1 MAQFREKQSY
11 ISCELWSRILILNWL
26 SKLVRELK
34 SIKVGQFWTAIICN
48 TSMIRL
54 LWGSDN
60 SSKFFY
66 FINCCDV
73 DIFSFQVFFRI
84 QGREGRWKES
94 FL

>member
-1 MAQFREKQSY
+1 MAQFREKQAY

-34 SIKVGQFWTAIICN
+34 SIKVGQLWTAIICN

-73 DIFSFQVFFRI
+73 DIFYFPSFF
-84 QGREGRWKES
+84 
-94 FL
+94 